1 MVASCNHWSSDLRR
15 WGKVRMENLGN
26 HIHHGIKHI
35 QPVNCSALNMTKC
48 QSFRKFWHW
57 ELFRWDLLCNLTHQ
71 VYCAWLIKWVVKREK
86 IELAKLY
93 IMGWWF
99 RKWYQLVFGASP
111 ASQACLLNFRERDLR
126 HGVGMFVI
134 VYFVH
139 FSKET
144 VKLNHFVCILPTKC
158 HVSKQC
164 LF

>member
-71 VYCAWLIKWVVKREK
+71 VYCAWLIKWVVKRE
-86 IELAKLY
+86 IIQLTELCLTRWWIISGTWWYWVSIWRYWLVLDQYKLVLLDIRWYRVSKGLVCLY
-93 IMGWWF
+93 ILEKAEIWSGDTD
-99 RKWYQLVFGASP
+99 A
-111 ASQACLLNFRERDLR
+111 LLTDNRR
-126 HGVGMFVI
+126 
-134 VYFVH
+134 
-139 FSKET
+139 
-144 VKLNHFVCILPTKC
+144 
-158 HVSKQC
+158 
-164 LF
+164 